1 MICAVYSQGRCSDV
15 EIHTVSNRACA
26 WPVSR
31 VILRIAKWLKLCL
44 ALYPTDMPSYLSLF
58 SEVRLYNYRK
68 LVLCYGATKGSSVT
82 IQWNSSSQRFHLA
95 LGTVGPNSGCS
106 NCHNIILHQLQ
117 ELFNKSPNVMQ
128 LLQVEEHCIDNIA
141 TLLLPGCLAL
151 YHEYIHTIYF
161 HYAIYCVFIQCIA
174 VNFPVHWQ
182 PTTQKITYVCTH
194 TLIV

>member
-1 MICAVYSQGRCSDV
+1 MCFIFIRKVFRCRNTYS
-15 EIHTVSNRACA
+15 HHLT
-26 WPVSR
+26 
-31 VILRIAKWLKLCL
+31 LRLTFWHFSYVMLTIGKWLKLWL
-44 ALYPTDMPSYLSLF
+44 MLYPTDMPSYLSLF

-128 LLQVEEHCIDNIA
+128 LLQVHLNS
-141 TLLLPGCLAL
+141 AL
-151 YHEYIHTIYF
+151 KCHTFTGGLFKYI
-161 HYAIYCVFIQCIA
+161 
-174 VNFPVHWQ
+174 
-182 PTTQKITYVCTH
+182 
-194 TLIV
+194 L

>member
-15 EIHTVSNRACA
+15 EIHTVTTRACA

-31 VILRIAKWLKLCL
+31 VMLGIAKWLKLCL
-44 ALYPTDMPSYLSLF
+44 ALYPTEMPSYLSLF

-128 LLQVEEHCIDNIA
+128 LLQVQEHCIVNIA

-151 YHEYIHTIYF
+151 YHEYTVYIP
-161 HYAIYCVFIQCIA
+161 FISIA
-174 VNFPVHWQ
+174 LF
-182 PTTQKITYVCTH
+182 
-194 TLIV
+194 IVYLFSALQ